1 VQNYPGTPTD
11 TVNTS
16 TTFAQ
21 STVTMIRTVRTG
33 ENLHVV
39 LWLLKDL
46 CWIMDLRVVGLVM
59 VLPTVWLAVWITWR
73 SRNNRSD
80 RFHSAAVVCWIL
92 ANSTWMIG
100 EFFMND
106 GTRPLAVVFFVTG
119 LVLIAWYYLMPRPAE
134 GCATHNTTVTKG

>member
-1 VQNYPGTPTD
+1 MQNYPGTPTD

-59 VLPTVWLAVWITWR
+59 VLPTVWLAVRITWR
-73 SRNNRSD
+73 SRNDRSD
-80 RFHSAAVVCWIL
+80 LFHSAAVVCWIL
-92 ANSTWMIG
+92 ANSTWIDRRILH
-100 EFFMND
+100 E
-106 GTRPLAVVFFVTG
+106 RWYAPACRG
-119 LVLIAWYYLMPRPAE
+119 LLRHRAGVDRLVSSDAQAS
-134 GCATHNTTVTKG
+134 

>member
-1 VQNYPGTPTD
+1 
-11 TVNTS
+11 
-16 TTFAQ
+16 
-21 STVTMIRTVRTG
+21 MIRTVRNG

-59 VLPTVWLAVWITWR
+59 VLPTVWLALWIAWR
-73 SRNNRSD
+73 ARKDRSD
-80 RFHSAAVVCWIL
+80 LFHGAAVVCWIL

-119 LVLIAWYYLMPRPAE
+119 LLLIAWHYLMPRPAE